1 MRTSRP
7 TILLVLAGMTALLA
21 GCASG
26 PTIRSNTDPQAN
38 LSSYRTYGFVAP
50 LGTDRAGYSTI
61 VSEQLKAAVRR
72 ELEARGYT
80 YAQDN
85 PQLLVNFNA
94 KLDDKLRVDTTPT
107 ASIAV
112 GRGYYGYRGGFYS
125 AWPAYETSVDQHTQ
139 GTLNIDVVDATQ
151 KRLVWEGVAVGR
163 VTQKTRENLGAAIDA
178 TVAEIFKKFPATAQ
192 AAT

>member
-125 AWPAYETSVDQHTQ
+125 AWPAYETSVDQYTQ
-139 GTLNIDVVDATQ
+139 GTLNIDVVDAAQ

>member
-125 AWPAYETSVDQHTQ
+125 AWPAYETSVDQYTQ